1 MPLDVLLDPPAPSR
15 PRLAIPGPALA
26 GLAGALGAAVAAA
39 WLGGLPWTA
48 VHIVAVPATHGALLT
63 IALAGADP
71 RWPAHA
77 AGLVALLGTAALATA
92 WSAWGALVYLAVP
105 VALIAAA
112 VREPGLGA
120 LGLRRPDSWA
130 AALAGL
136 AAGLLL
142 GAHLLFSAPRAFGYE
157 VRFFPLDR
165 YLPALAYDA
174 GANVLSAE
182 CFFRGV
188 VFNHAHRRWP
198 FGGAAALA
206 TGAFLIRHLVD
217 PALPHA
223 VETIVGATFYLTLL
237 GVTNCALFWRSGSL
251 LPGALAGL
259 GFFAAYRAL
268 AGWW

>member
-1 MPLDVLLDPPAPSR
+1 MVDIEFGGVQHEPEQVFQ
-15 PRLAIPGPALA
+15 
-26 GLAGALGAAVAAA
+26 ALGAAGRGRPKLEHS
-39 WLGGLPWTA
+39 LGF
-48 VHIVAVPATHGALLT
+48 
-63 IALAGADP
+63 
-71 RWPAHA
+71 
-77 AGLVALLGTAALATA
+77 
-92 WSAWGALVYLAVP
+92 
-105 VALIAAA
+105 
-112 VREPGLGA
+112 
-120 LGLRRPDSWA
+120 PD
-130 AALAGL
+130 G
-136 AAGLLL
+136 GP
-142 GAHLLFSAPRAFGYE
+142 PRAFGYE

-206 TGAFLIRHLVD
+206 TGAFLVRHLVD

-237 GVTNCALFWRSGSL
+237 GVTSCALFRRSGSL